1 MTFAIHPYYR
11 QTQTDSDSDQPLPT
25 ALVWSTVTSG
35 PARQFIDEWARLS
48 HRPSVLRRVNA
59 WDFLPRPVADLD
71 DLLTVCGF
79 GTPYDDEA
87 GDLVLWH
94 MTRLAAHDDLAA
106 RVCLH
111 RIMPAVMSVARR
123 RGRIT
128 PGGVENAIGDAIS
141 TAWMVIREF
150 PYDRR
155 HVKIAANLVRDVEY
169 YGFVRDQR
177 LRKVS
182 ETQVGFEV
190 LQQIEEA
197 NIARTVDQE
206 LDDVLSYASEMGVST
221 PQIELL
227 RTLGEGK
234 HADDIATDQGVSPRT
249 VRNHKYIAIKRVQH
263 VLAKNELT
271 NRN

>member
-1 MTFAIHPYYR
+1 MTFAIHPYYQ

-79 GTPYDDEA
+79 GMPYDDEA

-249 VRNHKYIAIKRVQH
+249 VRNHKYTAIKRVQH
-263 VLAKNELT
+263 VLSKNET
-271 NRN
+271 TRKS

>member
-11 QTQTDSDSDQPLPT
+11 QTPTDPDSDPPLAT

-94 MTRLAAHDDLAA
+94 MTRLAANDDLAA

-177 LRKVS
+177 LRRVT
-182 ETQVGFEV
+182 ETQVGSEA

-197 NIARTVDQE
+197 QLVKTVDQE
-206 LDDVLSYASEMGVST
+206 LDDVLSYASEMGVSSA
-221 PQIELL
+221 QIDLL
-227 RTLGEGK
+227 RTIGEGR
-234 HADDIATDQGVSPRT
+234 HADDIATEQGVSPRT
-249 VRNHKYIAIKRVQH
+249 VRNHKYTAIKRVQH
-263 VLAKNELT
+263 VLAKNET
-271 NRN
+271 TS

>member
-48 HRPSVLRRVNA
+48 YRPSVLRRVNA

-79 GTPYDDEA
+79 GTPFDDEA

-94 MTRLAAHDDLAA
+94 MTRLAEHDDLAA

-177 LRKVS
+177 LRRVS
-182 ETQVGFEV
+182 ETQVGSET
-190 LQQIEEA
+190 LQQIEEG
-197 NIARTVDQE
+197 NIDFFLLKDYSADFVNAGNNTKIMEAINRLRDPVQQMNETERKNVVKYLQN
-206 LDDVLSYASEMGVST
+206 LSKLAALHFAST
-221 PQIELL
+221 
-227 RTLGEGK
+227 
-234 HADDIATDQGVSPRT
+234 A
-249 VRNHKYIAIKRVQH
+249 
-263 VLAKNELT
+263 
-271 NRN
+271 

>member
-1 MTFAIHPYYR
+1 
-11 QTQTDSDSDQPLPT
+11 
-25 ALVWSTVTSG
+25 
-35 PARQFIDEWARLS
+35 
-48 HRPSVLRRVNA
+48 
-59 WDFLPRPVADLD
+59 VADLD

-111 RIMPAVMSVARR
+111 RIMPAIMSVARR

-128 PGGVENAIGDAIS
+128 QGGVENAIGDAIS

-177 LRKVS
+177 LRRVT
-182 ETQVGFEV
+182 ETQVGPEL

-197 NIARTVDQE
+197 KAAKTVDQE
-206 LDDVLSYASEMGVST
+206 LDDVLSYASEMGVSS
-221 PQIELL
+221 PQIDLL
-227 RTLGEGK
+227 RIIGEGR
-234 HADDIATDQGVSPRT
+234 HADDIATEQGVSPRT
-249 VRNHKYIAIKRVQH
+249 VRNHKYTAIKRVQH
-263 VLAKNELT
+263 VLAKNET
-271 NRN
+271 TS

>member
-1 MTFAIHPYYR
+1 MTFAIHPYYQ

-35 PARQFIDEWARLS
+35 PVRQFIDEWARLS

-59 WDFLPRPVADLD
+59 WDFLPRPVEDLD

-79 GTPYDDEA
+79 GMPYDDVA

-128 PGGVENAIGDAIS
+128 QAAWKTRLVTRSPQPG
-141 TAWMVIREF
+141 W
-150 PYDRR
+150 
-155 HVKIAANLVRDVEY
+155 
-169 YGFVRDQR
+169 
-177 LRKVS
+177 
-182 ETQVGFEV
+182 
-190 LQQIEEA
+190 
-197 NIARTVDQE
+197 
-206 LDDVLSYASEMGVST
+206 
-221 PQIELL
+221 
-227 RTLGEGK
+227 
-234 HADDIATDQGVSPRT
+234 
-249 VRNHKYIAIKRVQH
+249 
-263 VLAKNELT
+263 
-271 NRN
+271 